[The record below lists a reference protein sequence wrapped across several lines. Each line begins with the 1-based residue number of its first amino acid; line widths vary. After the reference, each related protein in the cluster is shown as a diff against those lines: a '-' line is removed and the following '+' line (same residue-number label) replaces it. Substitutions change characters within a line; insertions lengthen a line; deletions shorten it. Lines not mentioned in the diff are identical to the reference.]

1 MPRVTHK
8 ERLLDYLES
17 HGSITS
23 LEAIRDLGNTRLS
36 ATIHTLRHTD
46 KFIIYSDMVEV
57 ENRFGGTTKV
67 ARYYAERNPVSGE
80 LTKSIF

>member
-1 MPRVTHK
+1 MKKTHK
-8 ERLLDYLES
+8 DRLVDYLRQ

-36 ATIHTLRHTD
+36 ATIHTLRHHD
-46 KFIIYSDMVEV
+46 KYIIDSDMVEV

-67 ARYYAERNPVSGE
+67 ARYYADKNPISGE
-80 LTKSIF
+80 LRKTAF